1 VIARGRSFLI
11 STKAHTCLLRHS
23 QPQPHPH
30 PHPHTSTTSLDTKIH
45 SAFLRMRADCLP
57 HASVI
62 VSVNDKILTEHSTEN
77 DALSVTTFVEAVA
90 GAHFAVVLQLHDA
103 FAYRHPS
110 DRIHFAVHL
119 DGEYAAA
126 YIVNPSTQSPVKSTI
141 NSTVETIHNQ
151 TTRRNFIF
159 ASHETSTLLSR
170 RLHCGLHANI
180 CCSGGPGPCASCR

>member
-1 VIARGRSFLI
+1 LLEVAPSSYLQKLTLAFCVTHNLNLI
-11 STKAHTCLLRHS
+11 LILILIH
-23 QPQPHPH
+23 Q
-30 PHPHTSTTSLDTKIH
+30 PHTSTTSLDTKIH

-126 YIVNPSTQSPVKSTI
+126 YIVNPSTQSPLKSTI

-159 ASHETSTLLSR
+159 ASHETSTLR
-170 RLHCGLHANI
+170 
-180 CCSGGPGPCASCR
+180 PPC